1 MDVIILDSNQQ
12 PVTKSLISF
21 NRSPTWISP
30 EFASEVAASSRHERF
45 SEEQKDF
52 WEQNPNKLLE
62 YRKKIEAT
70 MNEFFDLQY
79 KDSPVQKK
87 AFEENTEQMKR
98 RLTKNGLAE
107 KLIPSFALGC
117 RR

>member
-79 KDSPVQKK
+79 K
-87 AFEENTEQMKR
+87 EQMKR